1 MRQVLTA
8 LLSAGAIGAF
18 AYATPAAAQTSYGAG
33 PWPYGVESTYAG
45 AYPTIP
51 SHTGAPTYAW
61 RNEGPWRAPGGKCEI
76 ISGNRVCMT
85 NRAFGAW
92 FGP

>member
-1 MRQVLTA
+1 MRHVLAAA
-8 LLSAGAIGAF
+8 LLSAGAICAF
-18 AYATPAAAQTSYGAG
+18 AATPAAAQTSYGAG
-33 PWPYGVESTYAG
+33 PWPYGVQSTYAG

-61 RNEGPWRAPGGKCEI
+61 HNEGPWRGPGGKCEI
-76 ISGNRVCMT
+76 ISGNRVCMST
-85 NRAFGAW
+85 RAFGPW